1 MINNFSINLPYV
13 PYNLI
18 IIIVISGLSLWL
30 FYGLIIFFLNRSRLK
45 HRLIWSLK
53 MTLVEI
59 TLPQEEEP
67 DPKKTFKEIISAM
80 EEFYSGM
87 GAIKDKEKSW
97 LNDNPYFA
105 LEIGLPANGAE
116 VSFFSAVPRTK
127 IQIFEKHLHALFPRA
142 KLKEVKNDY
151 NIFKYD
157 GKSAGSV
164 GALSSYKVL
173 PIKTYDKFN
182 ADPLATIINTFS
194 KLKKEG
200 EGAAL
205 QLIISPSPDKT
216 LFKKTK
222 SALNKIR
229 KGETLSQALK
239 EKGWFDAILSIVDE
253 IFLGNTPKKKEDN
266 SNKNPADEEIAK
278 LLEAKTSR
286 QIFSSNIR
294 LVASSEEKY
303 KAESILNELESAF
316 MQFSEPY
323 GNSLKFKRLK
333 GKALN
338 KLFFEFSFRL
348 FNKKTSLPLNT
359 AELTTIFHFPTGIT
373 SSPHLKQARLNEAP
387 APQNMATDGIL
398 IGEND
403 FHENKE
409 KVFMGADDRRRH
421 FYIIGQTG
429 TGKTGLMK
437 NMIAQDIQNGK
448 GVCYIDPH
456 GNDLEDILSIIPKE
470 RIEDVIYFDPANTDM
485 PMGLNMLEYDPLY
498 PDQKTFVVN
507 ELLGIFN
514 KLFDMKVAGGP
525 MFEQYFRN
533 ATMLAID
540 DPKSMATLI
549 DISRVLSNKEFR
561 DRKISECKNPVV
573 KSFWRDVAEKA
584 GGEASLA
591 NIVPYITS
599 KFDTFIANDVM
610 RPIITQKNSSFN
622 FRKIMDDEK
631 ILLINLSKG
640 RLGDLNSS
648 LLGLIIVGKILMAS
662 LSRVNMPEKERKDFY
677 LYIDEFQNVTT
688 DSISTILSEA
698 RKYRLNL
705 AVAHQFIGQL
715 EENIKK
721 AIFGNVGSMAIFR
734 IGAEDAE
741 FLKTQFEPTFSAR
754 DLINVD
760 NYNAYVKL
768 LVNGQPAKP
777 FNLKTFPFKDGDSTL
792 AEKIKELSSLK
803 YGKPRNLVEVE
814 INQSYNI

>member
-1 MINNFSINLPYV
+1 MINNFPINSYPIPYDLI
-13 PYNLI
+13 LI
-18 IIIVISGLSLWL
+18 ILISGLCVGLL
-30 FYGLIIFFLNRSRLK
+30 YGLFLFFFQRSKLK

-53 MTLVEI
+53 MALVEI
-59 TLPQEEEP
+59 TMPHEEP
-67 DPKKTFKEIISAM
+67 EQTKTFKDIISVM

-87 GAIKDKEKSW
+87 AAIKDKEESW

-105 LEIGLPANGAE
+105 LEIGLPSKGAE
-116 VSFFSAVPRTK
+116 VSFFSAIPRSK

-142 KLKEVKNDY
+142 KLREVKDDY
-151 NIFKYD
+151 NIFKYN
-157 GKSAGSV
+157 GKSAGSI
-164 GALSSYKVL
+164 GALSTHKVL
-173 PIKTYDKFN
+173 PLKTYDKFN

-200 EGAAL
+200 EGAAF
-205 QLIISPSPDKT
+205 QLIVSPLPDT
-216 LFKKTK
+216 ALLKKTK
-222 SALNKIR
+222 SALGKVR
-229 KGETLSQALK
+229 KGETLNSALR
-239 EKGWFDAILSIVDE
+239 EKGWLDAIWSIVDE
-253 IFLGNTPKKKEDN
+253 IFLGNTPKKKDEN
-266 SNKNPADEEIAK
+266 LNKNSTDEEIAK
-278 LLEAKTSR
+278 LLETKMSR

-294 LVASSEEKY
+294 LIASSEEKD

-316 MQFSEPY
+316 MQFGEPH
-323 GNSLKFKRLK
+323 GNSIKFRRLK
-333 GKALN
+333 GKALS

-348 FNKKTSLPLNT
+348 FNKKMSVPLNT
-359 AELTTIFHFPTGIT
+359 AELTSIFHFPAGIT

-387 APQNMATDGIL
+387 APQKMDVDGIL
-398 IGEND
+398 LGEND
-403 FHENKE
+403 FHGNKE
-409 KVFMGADDRRRH
+409 KVFMGEDDRRRH

-437 NMIAQDIQNGK
+437 NMIAQDIKEGK

-456 GNDLEDILSIIPKE
+456 GSDIEDILSIIPKE

-485 PMGLNMLEYDPLY
+485 PMGLNVLEYDPLY

-540 DPKSMATLI
+540 DPKSMPTLI
-549 DISRVLSNKEFR
+549 DISRVLSDKEFR
-561 DRKISECKNPVV
+561 DKKISACLNPVV

-610 RPIITQKNSSFN
+610 RPIIVQKSSSFN

-640 RLGDLNSS
+640 RLGNLNSS
-648 LLGLIIVGKILMAS
+648 LLGLIIVGKILMSS
-662 LSRVNMPEKERKDFY
+662 LSRVNIPEKERKDFY

-705 AVAHQFIGQL
+705 TVAHQFIGQL

-721 AIFGNVGSMAIFR
+721 AIFGNAGSIAAFR
-734 IGAEDAE
+734 TGAEDAE
-741 FLKTQFEPTFSAR
+741 FLKTQFEPTFSAH
-754 DLINVD
+754 DLLNID
-760 NYNAYVKL
+760 NYNAYIKL

-777 FNLKTFPFKDGDSTL
+777 FNLKTYKFEAGDYQT

-803 YGKPRNLVEVE
+803 YGKPKKIVEAE
-814 INQSYNI
+814 INEKYNI